1 MALLGVDIGGT
12 KIAVGIADD
21 QGNLL
26 DQDRFMVATT
36 GSPGQALDRVAEMA
50 RALSARRQ
58 DSLRHIGIGSPGP
71 FHDGTLDNPANL
83 PGWHGVDLAR
93 SLSQRLGCPATLQ
106 NDATAA
112 AIGEWMFG
120 RGQHTQHLA
129 YITVSTGVGAGFVL
143 NGQPYGGPHGNA
155 AEIGHIVLDPNGP
168 QCNCGLT
175 GCLESMASGTAMGRV
190 GNQRRSES
198 AYLSAEITAGTVI
211 RAEDVI
217 AGWHNGDAVCTEM
230 VDDVARHLGHG
241 LGILVNLVN
250 PQRIVLGGGVMHAG
264 EPLLEKIRHWTAVYS
279 MPTLYRETELTL
291 SGLGADTGLVGA
303 VAVAMVG
310 RRG

>member
-12 KIAVGIADD
+12 KIAVAVAND
-21 QGNLL
+21 QGELL

-36 GSPGQALDRVAEMA
+36 SSPEQALDRVAEMA
-50 RALSARRQ
+50 RDLSARQ
-58 DSLRHIGIGSPGP
+58 QNPLRHIGIGSPGP
-71 FHDGTLDNPANL
+71 FHNGTLDRPANL

-93 SLSQRLGCPATLQ
+93 SLSRRLDCPATLQ

-120 RGQHTQHLA
+120 RGQHTKHLA

-143 NGQPYGGPHGNA
+143 NGRPYGGPHGNA
-155 AEIGHIVLDPNGP
+155 AEIGHIVLDPKGP

-190 GNQRRSES
+190 GNQRRQES
-198 AYLSAEITAGTVI
+198 AYLSKPRAATTI

-217 AGWHNGDAVCTEM
+217 AGWQEGDPVCTQI

-241 LGILVNLVN
+241 LAILVNLVN
-250 PQRIVLGGGVMHAG
+250 PERIVLGGGVMHAG
-264 EPLLEKIRHWTAVYS
+264 EPLLEKIRHWTAIYS
-279 MPTLYRETELTL
+279 MPTLFRETELIL
-291 SGLGADTGLVGA
+291 SGLGGDTGLVGA

-310 RRG
+310 RQE